1 MIGKLLN
8 GWKSLRENLL
18 LSRKVDFGKACYNAI
33 FKKKKNQ
40 PSPLPS
46 PSFSSYLT

>member
-33 FKKKKNQ
+33 FKKKKTNLLHFLLP
-40 PSPLPS
+40 PSLVI
-46 PSFSSYLT
+46 